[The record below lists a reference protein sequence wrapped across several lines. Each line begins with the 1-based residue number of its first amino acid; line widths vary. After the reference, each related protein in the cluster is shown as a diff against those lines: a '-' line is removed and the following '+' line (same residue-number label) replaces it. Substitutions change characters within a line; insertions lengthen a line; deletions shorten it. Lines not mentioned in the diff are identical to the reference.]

1 MEHTS
6 VIRNLFKITESQM
19 SQPQK
24 QLLLK
29 ENQIVMGQV
38 LKLFPEQ
45 KALIQVGSSKLI
57 AQLETSI
64 NTFEKYWF
72 RVKGTEQQGVSLKIM
87 KQIEGNNKSQQSV
100 AIDLLSLIH
109 QRLSKENVML
119 VNKLLNENIPII
131 KEQVVSATEIL
142 KNTSKKELLNVVNAI
157 ISSVKR
163 QLPITVGVVRSIVE
177 AQTSVQLVKQ
187 IDQLFHALQ
196 HEKHQSKAMK
206 QLTESLFQLIQKPV
220 DFHVGKNMEELMSLK
235 QLLIGAKNDTLQ
247 PLLREQ
253 IDRLIHRFH
262 GQSLLQQQESGPTL
276 HVITQIPF
284 FMPKHQTDLTIQWQ
298 GKKQEDGKIDPAF
311 CRILFYLQL
320 PTLNE
325 TLIDVQIQNRIM
337 NITIRNNN
345 ASLGKLVTLHS
356 DGLKEILREMNYR
369 LTVVNVRPFKS
380 SGGSRGRPTNHVN
393 IPQITTSYN
402 GVDIKI

>member
-1 MEHTS
+1 MEPTS
-6 VIRNLFKITESQM
+6 VIRNLFKLTESQM

-64 NTFEKYWF
+64 NPFEKYWF
-72 RVKGTEQQGVSLKIM
+72 RVKGTEQQGVSLKMM
-87 KQIEGNNKSQQSV
+87 KQLEGNNKSQQSV
-100 AIDLLSLIH
+100 AIDLLSLFQ
-109 QRLSKENVML
+109 QRSSKENVML
-119 VNKLLNENIPII
+119 VNKLLNENIPIT
-131 KEQVVSATEIL
+131 KEQVVAATEIL
-142 KNTSKKELLNVVNAI
+142 KHTSKKEMPNVVNAI
-157 ISSVKR
+157 ISSMKK
-163 QLPITVGVVRSIVE
+163 QLPITIGVVKSIIE
-177 AQTSVQLVKQ
+177 AQTSIPLVKQ
-187 IDQLFHALQ
+187 IDQLFHTLQ
-196 HEKHQSKAMK
+196 HEKHQSKAVK
-206 QLTESLFQLIQKPV
+206 QLTEFLFHLIQKPI
-220 DFHVGKNMEELMSLK
+220 DFHIGKNMKELMSLK
-235 QLLIGAKNDTLQ
+235 QLLIGAKNDTSQ

-253 IDRLIHRFH
+253 IDQLIHRFH
-262 GQSLLQQQESGPTL
+262 GQSLLQQQVIGPSL

-284 FMPKHQTDLTIQWQ
+284 FMPNHQTDLTIQWQ
-298 GKKQEDGKIDPAF
+298 GEKQEDGKIDPAF

-345 ASLGKLVTLHS
+345 ATLGELVTLHS
-356 DGLKEILREMNYR
+356 DGLKEILHEMNYR
-369 LTVVNVRPFKS
+369 LTIVNVRPFESS
-380 SGGSRGRPTNHVN
+380 SGSSGKPTNRVN